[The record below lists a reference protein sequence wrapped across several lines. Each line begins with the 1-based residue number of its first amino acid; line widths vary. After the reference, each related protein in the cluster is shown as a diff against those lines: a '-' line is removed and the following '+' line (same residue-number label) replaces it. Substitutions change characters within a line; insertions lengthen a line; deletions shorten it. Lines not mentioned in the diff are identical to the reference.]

1 MTQRD
6 VQAPTTLIERL
17 ANNKKIERLA
27 NNKNMFIDS
36 HTHIQMSQFDKDR
49 RAVIR
54 RAAKAGVEKILAI
67 GIDYET
73 SLAAAELADEY
84 DNVYATAGIHPHNA
98 ESATRAELIDIHN
111 LAQQPKVLAFGEMGL
126 DYYRNHSTPKAQK
139 KVFVEQ
145 LEMAEALGMP
155 IVIHNREAYHDILPI
170 LEALDNSAF
179 GVMHCFTGNV
189 ELMHRCLAVGNL
201 YIGIGGI
208 VTYPKAADVHAV
220 AREVPADRL
229 LIETDCPWLA
239 PQPWRG
245 KRNEP
250 AYVRAVAEKIAE
262 LRDTSVEELGKITSQ
277 NFDNLFAPEK

>member
-1 MTQRD
+1 
-6 VQAPTTLIERL
+6 
-17 ANNKKIERLA
+17 
-27 NNKNMFIDS
+27 MFIDS
-36 HTHIQMSQFDKDR
+36 HTHIQMAQFDTDR

-73 SLAAAELADEY
+73 SRAAAELADAY

-98 ESATRAELIDIHN
+98 ESATRAELVDIQS
-111 LAQQPKVLAFGEMGL
+111 LASHPKVLAFGEMGL
-126 DYYRNHSTPKAQK
+126 DYYRNHATPKAQK

-145 LEMAEALGMP
+145 LEMAKDTGMP
-155 IVIHNREAYHDILPI
+155 IVIHNREAYQDILPI

-189 ELMHRCLAVGNL
+189 ELMHRCLALDNL

-208 VTYPKAADVHAV
+208 VTYPKATDVHAV
-220 AREVPADRL
+220 AREVPAERL

-262 LRDTSVEELGKITSQ
+262 LRDTSVEEIGKITSQ
-277 NFDNLFAPEK
+277 NFERLFAPEK

>member
-1 MTQRD
+1 
-6 VQAPTTLIERL
+6 
-17 ANNKKIERLA
+17 
-27 NNKNMFIDS
+27 MFIDS
-36 HTHIQMSQFDKDR
+36 HTHIQMSQFNKDR

-54 RAAKAGVEKILAI
+54 RAQKAGVETLLAI

-73 SLAAAELADEY
+73 SLAATELADEY
-84 DNVYATAGIHPHNA
+84 DNVYATVGVHPHNA
-98 ESATRAELIDIHN
+98 ESATRAELVDIHE
-111 LAQQPKVLAFGEMGL
+111 LSRHHKVLAFGEMGL
-126 DYYRNHSTPKAQK
+126 DYYRNHATPKAQK

-145 LEMAEALGMP
+145 LEMAEDMDMP

-170 LEALDNSAF
+170 LEALDDGAF

-189 ELMHRCLAVGNL
+189 ELMHRCLALENL

-208 VTYPKAADVHAV
+208 VTYPKAAAVHAV

-262 LRDTSVEELGKITSQ
+262 RRGTSVEEIGKITSR
-277 NFDNLFAPEK
+277 NFDNLFAPPTFKK